1 MKSLG
6 IKILGILCGEFVKGF
21 AWGSGFFVAFKL
33 VF

>member
-6 IKILGILCGEFVKGF
+6 KMLGVLCGEFVKGF